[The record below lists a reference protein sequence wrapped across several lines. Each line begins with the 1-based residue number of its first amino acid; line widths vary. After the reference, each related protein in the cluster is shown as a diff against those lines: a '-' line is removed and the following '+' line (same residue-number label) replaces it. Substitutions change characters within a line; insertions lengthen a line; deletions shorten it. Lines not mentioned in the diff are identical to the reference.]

1 MAGTTTEHGVK
12 EGQEQRATLRSERT
26 SKWANRFMF
35 AAIVQGAIVTAL
47 TIPIVYPYISPAV
60 SQVIASGSAGT
71 WFLVGYAMYISVGV
85 IAVAVTALFYH
96 HFEIDL
102 DKPFRGTLNDAL
114 AWVHL
119 VFMNVGAGV
128 ASGILMYGGYF
139 GERAL
144 MPTSDGGL
152 AEAEQL
158 VHTTILAPL
167 IDPAGIALIVTGI
180 GVIAGGIG
188 FAVAYFRKGSTHY
201 MGK

>member
-1 MAGTTTEHGVK
+1 MAGTKIEQG
-12 EGQEQRATLRSERT
+12 EAENQAQRATSRSSHT
-26 SKWANRFMF
+26 SKWANRFIF

-71 WFLVGYAMYISVGV
+71 WFLVGYVMYISVGV

-102 DKPFRGTLNDAL
+102 DKPFRGALNDVL
-114 AWVHL
+114 AWIHL
-119 VFMNVGAGV
+119 VFMNVGTGV
-128 ASGILMYGGYF
+128 VSGILMYGGYF

-144 MPTSDGGL
+144 MPTSEGGL
-152 AEAEQL
+152 AEADSV

-167 IDPAGIALIVTGI
+167 IDPAGIFLIITGI
-180 GVIAGGIG
+180 GVLAGGIG
-188 FAVAYFRKGSTHY
+188 FAIAYFRKAPPHY

>member
-1 MAGTTTEHGVK
+1 LATTTT
-12 EGQEQRATLRSERT
+12 QAEREDRPQWAGPRPEPT
-26 SKWANRFMF
+26 SKWANRFIF

-47 TIPIVYPYISPAV
+47 TVPIVYPWVTPAV

-71 WFLVGYAMYISVGV
+71 WFLVGYVMYIAVGV

-96 HFEIDL
+96 HFAINL
-102 DKPFRGTLNDAL
+102 GKPFRGRLSDAL

-128 ASGILMYGGYF
+128 AAGILMYGGYF

-144 MPTSDGGL
+144 MPTSEGGL
-152 AEAEQL
+152 AEAEGL

-167 IDPAGIALIVTGI
+167 IDPAGVALIVTGI
-180 GVIAGGIG
+180 GVLAGGAG
-188 FAVAYFRKGSTHY
+188 FALAYFRRTPPQLAER
-201 MGK
+201 